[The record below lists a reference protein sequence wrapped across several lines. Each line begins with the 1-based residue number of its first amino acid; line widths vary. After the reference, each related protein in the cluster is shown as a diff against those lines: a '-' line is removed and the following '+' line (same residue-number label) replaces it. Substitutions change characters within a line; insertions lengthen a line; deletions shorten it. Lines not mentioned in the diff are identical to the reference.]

1 MNILSIQSHV
11 AYGYVGNR
19 AATFPLQRLGLEVWA
34 INTVQFSNH
43 TGYGAWTGAVFA
55 PDQVGAL
62 LDGIAALGVLGEC
75 DAVLSGYLGDSA
87 TGQAVIEAA
96 RRVRAANPKALWCC
110 DPVMGD
116 VGRGFFVRPGIPE
129 MFRDQVLR
137 NADIVTP
144 NQFELDYLA
153 GAPTRTL
160 EQAVAAC
167 RRLLAQ
173 GPRVV
178 LVTSL
183 HRAPEIAPEIAPET
197 AEGTADADPD
207 QIEMLAVT
215 AEGAWLVATPLL
227 RFPVPPNGSGDAV
240 AALFLAHYLRSGDA
254 AAALGEAA
262 AAIFA
267 IMQAT
272 HRARRRELD
281 LIGAQDEIARP
292 VRRFAV
298 HPVGAQPAGRG
309 SAS

>member
-43 TGYGAWTGAVFA
+43 TGYGAWTGEVYPPASM
-55 PDQVGAL
+55 
-62 LDGIAALGVLGEC
+62 AALVQGIEARGVLGEC

-87 TGQAVIEAA
+87 MGDVVIDAVTK
-96 RRVRAANPKALWCC
+96 VRAANDQALWCC

-116 VGRGFFVRPGIPE
+116 VGRGFFVRSGIPE
-129 MFRDQVLR
+129 LFRDRILPLT
-137 NADIVTP
+137 DIVTP

-153 GAPTRTL
+153 GTETRSLDATIT
-160 EQAVAAC
+160 AC
-167 RRLLAQ
+167 RALLAK
-173 GPRVV
+173 GPRIV

-183 HRAPEIAPEIAPET
+183 HRAEAKAGE
-197 AEGTADADPD
+197 
-207 QIEMLAVT
+207 IEMLAVT
-215 AEGAWLVATPLL
+215 KNAAYLVATPQLD
-227 RFPVPPNGSGDAV
+227 FAVPPNGSGDAV
-240 AALFLAHYLRSGDA
+240 AALFLAHYLKSKDV

-267 IMQAT
+267 VMQAT
-272 HRARRRELD
+272 HRAGRRELD

-292 VRRFAV
+292 SRHFEVQQVTQGLA
-298 HPVGAQPAGRG
+298 A
-309 SAS
+309 

>member
-55 PDQVGAL
+55 PDHVGAL

-75 DAVLSGYLGDSA
+75 DAVLSGYLGDGA

-96 RRVRAANPKALWCC
+96 RRVRAANPRAIWCC

-129 MFRDQVLR
+129 LFRDQVLQS
-137 NADIVTP
+137 ADILTP

-153 GAPTRTL
+153 GGPTRTL
-160 EQAVAAC
+160 DQAVAAC

-183 HRAPEIAPEIAPET
+183 HRT
-197 AEGTADADPD
+197 DADPD
-207 QIEMLAVT
+207 RIEMLAVT
-215 AEGAWLVATPLL
+215 ADAAWLVATPLL
-227 RFPVPPNGSGDAV
+227 RFAVPPNGSGDAV
-240 AALFLAHYLRSGDA
+240 AALFLAHYLRCGDA

-262 AAIFA
+262 AGIFA

-272 HRARRRELD
+272 HRAGRRELD

-292 VRRFAV
+292 SHRFKV
-298 HPVGAQPAGRG
+298 QHVGTPHASGGSPA
-309 SAS
+309 

>member
-75 DAVLSGYLGDSA
+75 DAVLSGYLGDGA

-96 RRVRAANPKALWCC
+96 RRVRAANPNAIWCC

-129 MFRDQVLR
+129 MFRDQALR
-137 NADIVTP
+137 EADIITP

-153 GAPTRTL
+153 GAPTRTMA
-160 EQAVAAC
+160 QAVEAC
-167 RRLLAQ
+167 RKLLGR

-183 HRAPEIAPEIAPET
+183 HR
-197 AEGTADADPD
+197 ADADPD

-215 AEGAWLVATPLL
+215 ADAAWLVATPLL
-227 RFPVPPNGSGDAV
+227 HFPVPPNGSGDAV

-254 AAALGEAA
+254 ASALGEAA

-272 HRARRRELD
+272 HRAARRELD

-298 HPVGAQPAGRG
+298 HAVAAQPVDRG
-309 SAS
+309 SAP

>member
-43 TGYGAWTGAVFA
+43 TGYGAWTGEVFA
-55 PDQVGAL
+55 PGHIGAL

-75 DAVLSGYLGDSA
+75 DAVLSGYLGDGA

-96 RRVRAANPKALWCC
+96 RRVRAANPKAIWCC

-129 MFRDQVLR
+129 LFRDQVLR

-167 RRLLAQ
+167 RKLLAQ

-183 HRAPEIAPEIAPET
+183 HRAPEAAEETAPEIA
-197 AEGTADADPD
+197 DVDPD
-207 QIEMLAVT
+207 QIEMLVVT

-227 RFPVPPNGSGDAV
+227 RFAVPPNGSGDAV

-254 AAALGEAA
+254 AAALAEAA

-267 IMQAT
+267 IMQTTYNAG
-272 HRARRRELD
+272 RRELD
-281 LIGAQDEIARP
+281 LIGAQDEIVRP
-292 VRRFAV
+292 SRRFAARQV
-298 HPVGAQPAGRG
+298 WSPQVRPGSPA
-309 SAS
+309 